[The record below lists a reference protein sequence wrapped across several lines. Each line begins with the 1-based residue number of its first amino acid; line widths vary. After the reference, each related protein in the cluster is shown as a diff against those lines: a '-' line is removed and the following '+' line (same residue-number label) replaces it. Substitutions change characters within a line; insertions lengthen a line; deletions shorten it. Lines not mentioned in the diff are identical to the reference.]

1 MKVVIVED
9 ERLAA
14 EKLADLLEK
23 TEPGIEVLAVLESV
37 VEAVNWFAENDSP
50 DLVFMDIQLEDGI
63 SFDIFESVKESVKIT
78 APVIFT
84 TAFDQ
89 YAIRA
94 FKVNSIDYLL
104 KPIDKD
110 ELGKAL
116 LKFKQLH
123 NEDDVLEAKVA
134 KVIEQF
140 SRKYKSRFFI
150 RVGVRFQSVPVS
162 KICTFFVE
170 ERCTFLQTIDG
181 KRYDLDYSLD
191 QLQTM
196 IDPEQFF
203 RVNRNFLVNI
213 NCIEEIISY
222 SINRLKLK
230 LEKGSDA
237 GVIVS
242 RDKVSEFKH
251 WMDR

>member
-1 MKVVIVED
+1 MKVVIIED

-23 TEPGIEVLAVLESV
+23 VEPGIEILQVLESV
-37 VEAVNWFAENDSP
+37 EESVNWFSQHSAP

-63 SFDIFESVKESVKIT
+63 SFEIFESVKIQ

-104 KPIDKD
+104 KPIVKEELALAISKFNQLNQGD
-110 ELGKAL
+110 E
-116 LKFKQLH
+116 
-123 NEDDVLEAKVA
+123 ELEAKVT
-134 KVIEQF
+134 KVMEQF
-140 SRKYKSRFFI
+140 SRKYKTRFLI
-150 RVGVRFQSVPVS
+150 RIGMRFQSVPVS
-162 KICTFFVE
+162 KICTFYVE
-170 ERCTFLQTIDG
+170 ERSTFLQTIEG
-181 KRYDLDYSLD
+181 KRYDLDFSLD
-191 QLQTM
+191 QLQSM
-196 IDPEQFF
+196 VDPEQFF

-222 SINRLKLK
+222 SVTRLKLK
-230 LEKGSDA
+230 LENGPEE

-242 RDKVSEFKH
+242 RDKVSEFKR
-251 WMDR
+251 WMDQ

>member
-9 ERLAA
+9 EQLAA
-14 EKLADLLEK
+14 EKLAGLLVQ
-23 TEPGIEVLAVLESV
+23 TEPGIQIVKVLESV
-37 VEAVNWFAENDSP
+37 EESVNWFATHNAP

-63 SFDIFESVKESVKIT
+63 SFEIFEAIKIT

-104 KPIDKD
+104 KPISKED
-110 ELGKAL
+110 LNTAIS
-116 LKFKQLH
+116 KFKSLH
-123 NEDDVLEAKVA
+123 LDEYLLEEKVSR
-134 KVIEQF
+134 VIEQF
-140 SRKYKSRFFI
+140 TRRFKSRFLI
-150 RVGVRFQSVPVS
+150 RVGTRFQSVPVS
-162 KICTFFVE
+162 KICSFFVE
-170 ERCTFLQTIDG
+170 ERCTFLQTREG

-196 IDPEQFF
+196 TDPEQFF
-203 RVNRNFLVNI
+203 RVSRNFLVNI

-222 SINRLKLK
+222 SATRLKLK
-230 LEKGSDA
+230 LENSSGE
-237 GVIVS
+237 GIIVS
-242 RDKVSEFKH
+242 RDKVSEFKR

>member
-1 MKVVIVED
+1 MKVVIIED

-14 EKLADLLEK
+14 EKLEDLLVK
-23 TEPGIEVLAVLESV
+23 VEPGIEVLKLLESV
-37 VEAVNWFAENDSP
+37 EESVNWFTQHSAP

-63 SFDIFESVKESVKIT
+63 SFEIFESVKIQSPI
-78 APVIFT
+78 IFT

-94 FKVNSIDYLL
+94 FKVNSVDYLL
-104 KPIDKD
+104 KPIVKED
-110 ELGKAL
+110 LARAIS
-116 LKFKQLH
+116 KFNQLH
-123 NEDDVLEAKVA
+123 QGEAELEAKVA

-140 SRKYKSRFFI
+140 SSRYKSRFLI
-150 RVGVRFQSVPVS
+150 RIGVRFQSVPVS

-170 ERCTFLQTIDG
+170 ERSTFLQTIEG

-191 QLQTM
+191 QLQSM
-196 IDPEQFF
+196 VNPEQFF
-203 RVNRNFLVNI
+203 RVSRNFLVNI

-222 SINRLKLK
+222 SVTRLKLK
-230 LEKGSDA
+230 LENGPQE

-242 RDKVSEFKH
+242 RDKVSEFKR

>member
-14 EKLADLLEK
+14 EKLTDLLVK
-23 TEPGIEVLAVLESV
+23 VEPDIEVLKVLESV
-37 VEAVNWFAENDSP
+37 EESVNWFTQHSAP

-63 SFDIFESVKESVKIT
+63 SFEVFESVKIQSPI
-78 APVIFT
+78 IFT

-104 KPIDKD
+104 KPISKE
-110 ELGKAL
+110 ELENAIQ
-116 LKFKQLH
+116 KFKGLH
-123 NEDDVLEAKVA
+123 REDDELEAKVT

-140 SRKYKSRFFI
+140 SRKYKSRFLI
-150 RVGVRFQSVPVS
+150 RIGMRFQSVPVS

-170 ERCTFLQTIDG
+170 ERSTFLQTIEG

-191 QLQTM
+191 QLQSM
-196 IDPEQFF
+196 VDPDQFF
-203 RVNRNFLVNI
+203 RANRNFLVNI

-222 SINRLKLK
+222 SVTRLKLK
-230 LEKGSDA
+230 LENGPQE

-242 RDKVSEFKH
+242 RDKVSEFKR

>member
-1 MKVVIVED
+1 MKVVIIED

-23 TEPGIEVLAVLESV
+23 AEPGIEIAAVLESV

-63 SFDIFESVKESVKIT
+63 SFDIFESVKIT

-104 KPIDKD
+104 KPIDKE
-110 ELGKAL
+110 ELVKAL
-116 LKFKQLH
+116 SKFKQLH
-123 NEDDVLEAKVA
+123 NEDDVLESKVA

-213 NCIEEIISY
+213 NCIEEIITY
-222 SINRLKLK
+222 SVNRLKLK
-230 LEKGSDA
+230 LEKGSDE

>member
-14 EKLADLLEK
+14 EKLADLLVK
-23 TEPGIEVLAVLESV
+23 IEPGIEILTVLESV
-37 VEAVNWFAENDSP
+37 EESVNWFSQNLVP
-50 DLVFMDIQLEDGI
+50 DIVFMDIQLEDGI
-63 SFDIFESVKESVKIT
+63 SFEIFESVKIQ
-78 APVIFT
+78 APIIFT

-94 FKVNSIDYLL
+94 FKVNSVDYLL
-104 KPIDKD
+104 KPIGKE
-110 ELGKAL
+110 ELENAIH
-116 LKFKQLH
+116 KFKGLH
-123 NEDDVLEAKVA
+123 REDVELESKVT

-140 SRKYKSRFFI
+140 SRKYKSRFLI
-150 RVGVRFQSVPVS
+150 RIGMRFQSVPVM

-170 ERCTFLQTIDG
+170 ERSTFLQTNEG

-191 QLQTM
+191 QLQSM
-196 IDPEQFF
+196 VDPDQFF
-203 RVNRNFLVNI
+203 RVSRNFLVNI

-222 SINRLKLK
+222 SVTRLKLK
-230 LEKGSDA
+230 LENGPQE

-242 RDKVSEFKH
+242 RDKVSEFKR

>member
-14 EKLADLLEK
+14 EKLADLLLK
-23 TEPGIEVLAVLESV
+23 AEPGIEIVKVLESV
-37 VEAVNWFAENDSP
+37 EEAVNWFSQHPAP

-63 SFDIFESVKESVKIT
+63 SFEIFEATEIK

-84 TAFDQ
+84 TAFDE

-94 FKVNSIDYLL
+94 FKVNSVDYLL
-104 KPIDKD
+104 KPIIKE
-110 ELGKAL
+110 ELAKAI

-123 NEDDVLEAKVA
+123 ENSESFESQVTRVM
-134 KVIEQF
+134 EQF

-150 RVGVRFQSVPVS
+150 RIGMRFQSVPVS

-170 ERCTFLQTIDG
+170 ERSTFLQTTEG
-181 KRYDLDYSLD
+181 KRFDLDYSLD

-196 IDPEQFF
+196 VDPEQFF
-203 RVNRNFLVNI
+203 RANRNFLVNI

-222 SINRLKLK
+222 SVNRLKLK
-230 LEKGSDA
+230 LEKGSPE

-242 RDKVSEFKH
+242 RDNVSEFKH